1 MAEWAALAGLF
12 GSAFLSATL
21 LPGHSELTLLAFL
34 HFAPTWAATAI
45 IVATI
50 GNTLGGMTSYGVGRF
65 FAHRVKRPIPPLLKR
80 YGVWAL
86 LLSWVPVIGD
96 ALCVASGV
104 LRHSWWQA
112 TLALAIGKGARYMS
126 IAWAVSGIASAAKS

>member
-1 MAEWAALAGLF
+1 MRRNATIMTEWAALAGLF

-21 LPGHSELTLLAFL
+21 LPGNSEVALLVLLAYL
-34 HFAPTWAATAI
+34 PEQVWPAVGAASL
-45 IVATI
+45 
-50 GNTLGGMTSYGVGRF
+50 GNTLGGMTSYAVGRF
-65 FAHRVKRPIPPLLKR
+65 FAHKVTKPVPPLLRR

-104 LRHSWWQA
+104 LRQVWWQA
-112 TLALAIGKGARYMS
+112 ALALAAGKTARYMAV
-126 IAWAVSGIASAAKS
+126 AWAFL